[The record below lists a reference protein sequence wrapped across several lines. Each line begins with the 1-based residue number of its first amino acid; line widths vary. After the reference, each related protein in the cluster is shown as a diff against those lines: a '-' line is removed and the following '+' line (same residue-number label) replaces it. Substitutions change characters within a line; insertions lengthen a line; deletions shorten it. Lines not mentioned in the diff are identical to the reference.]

1 MKHTFMP
8 IALIV
13 VGMAWLLDEAQLFPE
28 VSWLWVFSLVAV
40 GVALLL
46 VDGINK
52 SSVVTGPMLIGT
64 GITTF
69 MRQKYGLGLQIQLPL
84 LMVLLGGL
92 LLLARS
98 PAIPE
103 QREPGRPKDG
113 EPPR

>member
-28 VSWLWVFSLVAV
+28 VSWLWVFSLVAG

-46 VDGINK
+46 VD
-52 SSVVTGPMLIGT
+52 

-98 PAIPE
+98 PSIPE

>member
-1 MKHTFMP
+1 MLRR
-8 IALIV
+8 IDAESQV
-13 VGMAWLLDEAQLFPE
+13 VGLFFTEHEIPGAGKLPGCVAQ
-28 VSWLWVFSLVAV
+28 
-40 GVALLL
+40 
-46 VDGINK
+46 IQ
-52 SSVVTGPMLIGT
+52 
-64 GITTF
+64 
-69 MRQKYGLGLQIQLPL
+69 RQQLPL